1 MPTTDATTSTL
12 TISVPTT
19 TKDALEALSQATGR
33 NTSAHLLEAIEQ
45 YVTVQSQHIA
55 QIQEGIADLDAGRS
69 YPHAEVVADTR
80 RIIDEARRA
89 RVLDGHRVVTSC
101 A

>member
-1 MPTTDATTSTL
+1 MPMTEGTNSTL

-33 NTSAHLLEAIEQ
+33 HTSDHVLEAIER
-45 YVTVQSQHIA
+45 YVTVQSQHIV

-89 RVLDGHRVVTSC
+89 RAS
-101 A
+101 